1 MKRKTRNRIILGTVA
16 GMVALATA
24 GTLLYAN
31 SFRNYEYVFP
41 NVTCEGRSLEGMTY
55 TEAQQTIAEIIA
67 DKRYQVTVTLPGT
80 DPWVVDPDQTV
91 TEQIPGTALKEIW
104 TYGREDTSFF
114 GPLRSYLSAKALP
127 RDIPVAY
134 ALEYDPL
141 SVQTSIDALKQQIT
155 IEPTDCQGTVDQDT
169 HTAVV
174 KHKKKGRTIDA
185 EAVSKTVC
193 AALDDRRDS
202 IEAEF
207 EEIPLDQEQ
216 LEELLSELSESG
228 FVDVVQPAVTYDQER
243 ETSLLHMGTPGFSL
257 DVDPAE
263 QQVLDASNA
272 GEESVKIPL
281 TETDPD
287 RYDLRGF
294 HDWVKRDP
302 EGVYYYQGALY
313 GGTPGYDFDLPAA
326 QSAEAEAGFGDTV
339 EIPLDVTQPVVPI
352 DYARQ
357 VLFRDQLGRADTYH
371 TGAYARTNNLI
382 LSCEA
387 IDGTILNPGE
397 EFSFNDVVGERT
409 AAKGYMSALVYLST
423 GNEAQLGGGICQ
435 TASTLY
441 MAALKAG
448 MEITERAEHM
458 YTVSYCPL
466 GLDATIYWGYSD
478 LRFVNTRYMPVRIN
492 ASVSDGQ
499 VHMSIS
505 GTNFTGRYIEL
516 SSERVSSNPIGYRAY
531 RTTYNADGTEYY
543 TADLGVSYYSSH

>member
-1 MKRKTRNRIILGTVA
+1 MKKKKRNRIILGTATGV
-16 GMVALATA
+16 VALAAA
-24 GTLLYAN
+24 GTLFFAN
-31 SFRNYEYVFP
+31 SFHSYEYVFP

-55 TEAQQTIAEIIA
+55 QEASQAVADIIAE
-67 DKRYQVTVTLPGT
+67 KRYQVTVTLPET

-91 TEQIPGTALKEIW
+91 TEQTPGTALKEIW
-104 TYGREDTSFF
+104 TYGREDMSFF
-114 GPLRSYLSAKALP
+114 GPLRAYLGAKVLP
-127 RDIPVAY
+127 REIPIVY
-134 ALEYDPL
+134 ALAYDPA
-141 SVQTSIDALKQQIT
+141 SVQASVDALKQQIT
-155 IEPTDCQGTVDQDT
+155 IEPTPCQGTVDQDA

-174 KHKKKGRTIDA
+174 TPGEKGRTIDA
-185 EAVSKTVC
+185 EAVAQQVC
-193 AALDDRRDS
+193 TALDHQANTV
-202 IEAEF
+202 EAEF
-207 EEIPLDQEQ
+207 AEIPLDQGQ
-216 LEELLSELSESG
+216 LEELISQLADDG
-228 FVDVVQPAVTYDQER
+228 YVDVVQPEVTYDQER
-243 ETSLLHMGTPGFSL
+243 ETSLLHMGTPGFALDAEPAVQQVMAASDAGENTVTISL
-257 DVDPAE
+257 D
-263 QQVLDASNA
+263 
-272 GEESVKIPL
+272 
-281 TETDPD
+281 ETDPD
-287 RYDLRGF
+287 QYDLRGF

-302 EGVYYYQGALY
+302 QGIYYYQGGLY
-313 GGTPGYDFDLPAA
+313 GGTPGYDFDLSAA
-326 QSAEAEAGFGDTV
+326 EEAEAEAGFGDTV
-339 EIPLDVTQPVVPI
+339 EIPLDVTDPVIPI

-409 AAKGYMSALVYLST
+409 ASKGYMSALVYLST

-543 TADLGVSYYSSH
+543 TEDLGVSYYSSH